1 MEVGDGMEQQKESR
15 SGNGQH
21 KEPQEEQQEDEM
33 EGGNG
38 GDKEGQEQVD
48 HCRQPLKGE
57 ILETEEEHHP
67 NWRRKLTY
75 I

>member
-1 MEVGDGMEQQKESR
+1 MD
-15 SGNGQH
+15 NC

-48 HCRQPLKGE
+48 HVPGQPLKGE
-57 ILETEEEHHP
+57 ILETEEEHSS
-67 NWRRKLTY
+67 KLEKKTY
-75 I
+75 IHMI